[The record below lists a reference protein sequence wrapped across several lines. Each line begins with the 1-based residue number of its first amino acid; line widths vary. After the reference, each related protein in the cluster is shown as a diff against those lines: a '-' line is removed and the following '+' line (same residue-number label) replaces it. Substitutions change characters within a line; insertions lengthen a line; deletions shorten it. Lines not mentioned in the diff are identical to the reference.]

1 MTRRALEGRLAG
13 DMALAVGCSPERFIV
28 MLVTDMSESC
38 EVVVLVL
45 PSFSSSSSSRRRQK
59 GNSNERRQRLLSQCK
74 YASRPECSV
83 QQGRL
88 SSRH

>member
-45 PSFSSSSSSRRRQK
+45 PPSPPPPPLPPLAHTTRLKKEEAK
-59 GNSNERRQRLLSQCK
+59 GKLQRAPA
-74 YASRPECSV
+74 ASPQPV
-83 QQGRL
+83 
-88 SSRH
+88 